1 MEASEKTSHSRRFQV
16 VSEGSEAF
24 VHSQCLLSIG
34 AAESKEISF
43 HFLAFG
49 SLYLVM
55 NYLNSPGLSCRHMG
69 QLVSMGNAT
78 YATEHRSEYECYMFI
93 I

>member
-1 MEASEKTSHSRRFQV
+1 M
-16 VSEGSEAF
+16 VSKGPEAF

-34 AAESKEISF
+34 AAKSKEIRF

-49 SLYLVM
+49 SLYLIM
-55 NYLNSPGLSCRHMG
+55 NYLNSPGLSCM
-69 QLVSMGNAT
+69 QMDQVVSMGNAT
-78 YATEHRSEYECYMFI
+78 HAKEHRSEYEHYMFI

>member
-1 MEASEKTSHSRRFQV
+1 MEASQKTSHSQIFQV

-34 AAESKEISF
+34 AAKSKEIGF

-69 QLVSMGNAT
+69 QLMSVGSPT
-78 YATEHRSEYECYMFI
+78 YAMEHSSEYERYMFI